1 MITPGA
7 ALVNS
12 PGLVFGDGSCYTVNM
27 ARFTAVLLVCAVMLP
42 AEIAHAKGKK
52 GKGASVEE
60 GKKDS
65 LKAKDYLKMARALY
79 KKGDLETALDY
90 YLQADAMESDPSAYF
105 EIGACL
111 EGLYRY
117 QEAHTYYKKY
127 IDAGEKTNLGKAKEA
142 MAAIEAMP
150 VVLKVITF
158 PEGATVFIDGAVVTF
173 QVTPIISEVK
183 AGTHT
188 ILVKLD
194 GYEDAQRLVNV
205 PYGESFRVEM
215 KLTPGTAEIPVQK
228 PGAVEKKAPEKKEKK
243 AAASRSGP
251 RKAVPVSLGLAAGA
265 TVSTTRLV
273 GSFVD
278 ASLGLSVWIKRGF
291 AGIGVDNLIF
301 SDSYLL
307 AAYGAGGY
315 SFRVWKSLSI
325 QLSAGLGIA
334 YLHAFRDGEDRAGN
348 VVVASGGHW
357 DLLVS
362 GDVRLGYAIGRFTLH
377 LVPLHASVL
386 PGVGSVAPAPLAQF
400 AFLVG
405 VAYTF

>member
-1 MITPGA
+1 
-7 ALVNS
+7 
-12 PGLVFGDGSCYTVNM
+12 M
-27 ARFTAVLLVCAVMLP
+27 ARFTAVLLACAMMLP
-42 AEIAHAKGKK
+42 AGIAHAKAKK
-52 GKGASVEE
+52 GKGASVKE
-60 GKKDS
+60 GKKDD
-65 LKAKDYLKMARALY
+65 LKAKDYLKMARALV

-90 YLQADAMESDPSAYF
+90 YLQADALESDPSTYF

-111 EGLYRY
+111 EELYRY

-127 IDAGEKTNLGKAKEA
+127 IDAGEKASLEKAKEA

-158 PEGATVFIDGAVVTF
+158 PEGAAVFIDGVIVTF
-173 QVTPIISEVK
+173 QVTPTISEVK

-205 PYGESFRVEM
+205 PYGDSFRVEL
-215 KLTPGTAEIPVQK
+215 KLTPGTAEIPIK
-228 PGAVEKKAPEKKEKK
+228 EPGVVEKKVTEKPEKPEKKEEKGKKEKKEKK
-243 AAASRSGP
+243 IAAVRSGP
-251 RKAVPVSLGLAAGA
+251 RKTVPVSLGLAAGA

-291 AGIGVDNLIF
+291 AGIGVDNLVF

-315 SFRVWKSLSI
+315 SFRVWKALSI
-325 QLSAGLGIA
+325 QVSAGLGIA
-334 YLHAFRDGEDRAGN
+334 YLHAFEDGEDRAGN
-348 VVVASGGHW
+348 VVVASGGHL
-357 DLLVS
+357 DLLVH
-362 GDVRLGYAIGRFTLH
+362 GDIRLGYAIGRLTLH

-386 PGVGSVAPAPLAQF
+386 PGIGSLAPAPLAQF
-400 AFLVG
+400 AFLAG

>member
-1 MITPGA
+1 M
-7 ALVNS
+7 
-12 PGLVFGDGSCYTVNM
+12 
-27 ARFTAVLLVCAVMLP
+27 MLP
-42 AEIAHAKGKK
+42 AGAAHAKGKK

-158 PEGATVFIDGAVVTF
+158 PEGATVFIDGGIVTF

-205 PYGESFRVEM
+205 PYGESFRVELT
-215 KLTPGTAEIPVQK
+215 LTPGKATLPAVK
-228 PGAVEKKAPEKKEKK
+228 PAAADTKAEKKAPKPKKKEKK
-243 AAASRSGP
+243 AAAAKAKEGGAPLAARSGP
-251 RKAVPVSLGLAAGA
+251 REAVPVSLGLAAGA

-362 GDVRLGYAIGRFTLH
+362 GDIRLGYAIGRFTLH
-377 LVPLHASVL
+377 VVPLHASVL